1 MNNETNIKNTLDNIP
16 TPKDNAKM
24 IIGLIKS
31 EGKVTGYKLS
41 DNTNVSKDE
50 AISMA
55 SQGMISGVGI
65 AHKGDTKYLKS
76 IPNGSESD
84 NLGNLPSF
92 TD

>member
-1 MNNETNIKNTLDNIP
+1 MNNEINIKNTLDNIP
-16 TPKDNAKM
+16 TPKDNAKT

-76 IPNGSESD
+76 IPNSSESD

>member
-1 MNNETNIKNTLDNIP
+1 MNNEINIKNTLDNIP
-16 TPKDNAKM
+16 TPKDNAKT

-50 AISMA
+50 AITMA

-92 TD
+92 ID

>member
-1 MNNETNIKNTLDNIP
+1 MNNEINIKNTLDNIP
-16 TPKDNAKM
+16 TPKDNAKT

-41 DNTNVSKDE
+41 DNTNISKEE

-92 TD
+92 ID

>member
-1 MNNETNIKNTLDNIP
+1 MNNEINIKNTLDNIP
-16 TPKDNAKM
+16 TPKDNAKT

-41 DNTNVSKDE
+41 DNTNVSKEE

-92 TD
+92 ID

>member
-1 MNNETNIKNTLDNIP
+1 MNNEINIKNTLDNIP
-16 TPKDNAKM
+16 TPKDNAKT

-41 DNTNVSKDE
+41 DNTNVSKEE

>member
-1 MNNETNIKNTLDNIP
+1 MNNEINIKNTLDNIP
-16 TPKDNAKM
+16 TPKDNAKT

-50 AISMA
+50 AITMA

>member
-1 MNNETNIKNTLDNIP
+1 MNNEINIKNTLDNIP
-16 TPKDNAKM
+16 TPKDNAKT

-41 DNTNVSKDE
+41 DNTNISKEE

-76 IPNGSESD
+76 IPNGSEGD
-84 NLGNLPSF
+84 NLGNLPSS